1 MQTLM
6 PLAGRVAELLIRRKQ
21 TLAVSES
28 STGGLVSASLLAV
41 PGASAFFQG
50 GAVVYTAAARTLL
63 LGITEQDMAGLR
75 SASEPYAQLAAD
87 RVRARFGTDWGIA
100 ETGAAGPAGNRY
112 GDAAGHSCLALSG
125 PVSKVTT
132 IETGSND
139 RADNMRSFAAAL
151 LEQFA
156 QALAD

>member
-6 PLAGRVAELLIRRKQ
+6 PLAERVAELLIRRKQ

-50 GAVVYTAAARTLL
+50 GAVVYTAAARTVL

-125 PVSKVTT
+125 PLTRVTT
-132 IETGSND
+132 LETGSND
-139 RADNMRSFAAAL
+139 RAGNMRAFAAAL

-156 QALAD
+156 QALAY